1 MGCVGEDDSRLVKRL
16 TDHESKKV
24 RAKQMQA
31 FEDEENRKKRE
42 KAEKKE
48 QELGEVINKMVQEI
62 KAQET
67 GTVKKADFFIRYP
80 GRRASHGLNL
90 PKSVHFPELA
100 SSKRDHSVQK
110 PARYFKQ

>member
-1 MGCVGEDDSRLVKRL
+1 
-16 TDHESKKV
+16 
-24 RAKQMQA
+24 MQA

-62 KAQET
+62 KAQEKD
-67 GTVKKADFFIRYP
+67 TVKKADFFVRYS
-80 GRRASHGLNL
+80 GRRGSHGLNL
-90 PKSVHFPELA
+90 PKPVHFPDLS

-110 PARYFKQ
+110 PARHFKH